1 MLRML
6 TTILTFSL
14 SATPLLAQPLFNSVW
29 EASSHQLPDSIC
41 PGWISSDNADPE
53 NPSFEGDTLVISTS
67 AFAENMFYVMNA
79 PYVAFPDPVV
89 VEFTMKYVSGDNE
102 VSEPSRRACHVYIGT
117 GSQNA
122 TVLYFGKDEIFLWS
136 SFEVIG
142 DSDASDT
149 DSIFHTYRIEVT
161 TAGSVSVFK
170 DNVLTLSGSTF
181 NHFLNPVSQQI
192 YWGDGTGNAY
202 GESRW
207 INVKNNAYAFDID
220 QDGDVLYDSCD
231 NCPLT
236 NNIGQ
241 EDLDGDGVGDAC
253 DRCPSV
259 AGNQCYNASWYGSS
273 QVLPSEACPPW
284 TLTSIGSPSQSLLGD
299 TLTISSTQLSDNIHY
314 GQFDLTL
321 AIPSLWVIEFTM
333 RYVSGSTT
341 ASNQAPA
348 QIFFA
353 KQGVFQNVLWIGT
366 DELFLWSADQVRGP
380 SAFVDTDNSFH
391 AYRIEVDSALGQT
404 RVYHDNVQILTMA
417 LWSGS
422 NPTWLALGEGS
433 SSGYSTTKWTAFRH
447 NGYFVPFADADG
459 DSISD
464 HCDNCPQIAN
474 PTQIDADYDLFG
486 EACDCNDTNMFVNP
500 GATEACNGID
510 DNCDLQIDDVVN
522 CSVPDCDTVQLE
534 LFTDG
539 VPLPAAVAVSPGGA
553 YGNYVYVLSGST
565 QIYRVDSLGNATFF
579 AQGVAGNG
587 WIISLAFDN
596 TPNKIYGGYL
606 YASIDYFGGDCLAGV
621 ERFLPDGTAEL
632 FMDGCQNTPLLIGE
646 AHLAIDDQGLFGH
659 RMLLADFEAD
669 EFGRSPATVLQ
680 VLPGGNGVPFFSVM
694 LPGIAGMDFD
704 RFGAF
709 GHNLLATNTGG
720 LQWRQ
725 GDNGIYKVTPNGA
738 YSLLIPDQG
747 LDYPNG
753 ILIDGVGTFGGDA
766 FIHYSNRDLILTFN
780 SAGHLTRRFHAPGG
794 LLTTGDR
801 LDQDRWG
808 SFGYDIFY
816 ASTGENK
823 VYRLVK
829 PSDSD
834 SDSLADACDN
844 CPSITNPSQA
854 DCDNDGIGDA
864 CDFISGDADN
874 NGIITI
880 SDAVFLI
887 TYIFGGGPAP
897 CPLRNGDADC
907 TGIITIS
914 DAVYLI
920 NYIFGGGP
928 APC

>member
-1 MLRML
+1 MLSKIL
-6 TTILTFSL
+6 LVSALIFIKTTLLVAQPALNSMWNGSSQILPNEACPQWELFRQS
-14 SATPLLAQPLFNSVW
+14 SNSVPALLA
-29 EASSHQLPDSIC
+29 DS
-41 PGWISSDNADPE
+41 
-53 NPSFEGDTLVISTS
+53 LVISTS
-67 AFAENMFYVMNA
+67 VSSEECNYRQQAITAS
-79 PYVAFPDPVV
+79 VADTVV
-89 VEFTMKYVSGDNE
+89 IQFRMKYVSGVDAPNVTGAVVGYNSDVWGTE
-102 VSEPSRRACHVYIGT
+102 LIIGNDVVYLWLGLGVVGASIGVDTDAAFHNYELRIHSGTIFVYYDSNLILTGPTHSPQFVPSNRVFFGDASSGAAATSMWQYLNH
-117 GSQNA
+117 NA
-122 TVLYFGKDEIFLWS
+122 ALPATDS
-136 SFEVIG
+136 DG
-142 DSDASDT
+142 DSVADD
-149 DSIFHTYRIEVT
+149 
-161 TAGSVSVFK
+161 
-170 DNVLTLSGSTF
+170 
-181 NHFLNPVSQQI
+181 
-192 YWGDGTGNAY
+192 
-202 GESRW
+202 
-207 INVKNNAYAFDID
+207 
-220 QDGDVLYDSCD
+220 CD
-231 NCPLT
+231 NCPQLANPEQT
-236 NNIGQ
+236 DIDNDGIG
-241 EDLDGDGVGDAC
+241 DVCDG
-253 DRCPSV
+253 CPTV

-273 QVLPSEACPPW
+273 QVLPGEACPPW

-321 AIPSLWVIEFTM
+321 AIPSVWVIEFTM

-366 DELFLWSADQVRGP
+366 DELFLWSTDQVRGP

-391 AYRIEVDSALGQT
+391 TYRIEVDSALGQT
-404 RVYHDNVQILTMA
+404 RVYHDNVQVLTMA
-417 LWSGS
+417 LWAGS

-447 NGYFVPFADADG
+447 NGYSVPFADADG
-459 DSISD
+459 DSIFD
-464 HCDNCPQIAN
+464 QCDNCPQIAN
-474 PTQIDADYDLFG
+474 PTQIDADNDLFG
-486 EACDCNDTNMFVNP
+486 EACDCNDTNLFVNP

-522 CSVPDCDTVQLE
+522 CSVPDCDTVRLE
-534 LFTDG
+534 VLTTG

-565 QIYRVDSLGNATFF
+565 QIYRVDPLGNATFF

-632 FMDGCQNTPLLIGE
+632 FMNGCQNTPLLIGE
-646 AHLAIDDQGLFGH
+646 AHLVIDDQGLFGH

-680 VLPGGNGVPFFSVM
+680 VLPGGNGVPFSSVM
-694 LPGIAGMDFD
+694 LPGIAGIDFD
-704 RFGAF
+704 RFGSF
-709 GHNLLATNTGG
+709 GHDLLATNTGG
-720 LQWRQ
+720 LPWRQ
-725 GDNGIYKVTPNGA
+725 GDNGIYKVTPGGA

-753 ILIDGVGTFGGDA
+753 IMIDAVGTFGGDA
-766 FIHYSNRDLILTFN
+766 FVHYSNRDLILTFDA
-780 SAGHLTRRFHAPGG
+780 AGQMTRRFHAPGG

-808 SFGYDIFY
+808 AFGYDVFY
-816 ASTGENK
+816 ASTSENT
-823 VYRLVK
+823 VYRIVA
-829 PSDSD
+829 PNDTDSD
-834 SDSLADACDN
+834 NLADACDN
-844 CPSITNPSQA
+844 CPLVANPTQA

-864 CDFISGDADN
+864 CESFLSGDADN
-874 NGIITI
+874 SGAITI
-880 SDAVFLI
+880 SDAVYLI
-887 TYIFGGGPAP
+887 NYIFSGGPAP

-907 TGIITIS
+907 SGAVTIS

-920 NYIFGGGP
+920 NYIFAGGP